1 MCIRD
6 RYYIWQ
12 CQEEGK
18 QMPWISIFETRQW
31 DDIEGECIFVG
42 TPDMLLKKYA
52 PEQIE
57 TEFNLEIED
66 EQRSLCDDDFTN

>member
-1 MCIRD
+1 
-6 RYYIWQ
+6 
-12 CQEEGK
+12 
-18 QMPWISIFETRQW
+18 MPWISIFETRQW

-57 TEFNLEIED
+57 TEEFL
-66 EQRSLCDDDFTN
+66 QT